1 MEGIAEH
8 RESFSVE
15 ENTVGDDLGLTLPP
29 GSQSPSDSLF
39 EDVDSDGF
47 EFNHEPECSEK
58 RNREDAFLDEP
69 SNSASPAAKKP
80 DLGHGKGMS
89 IPQELLGSTSR
100 VQASLSSHSLVPNLS
115 TGSASAAIQGRFA
128 LGQEDVAHHMAAE
141 ELSGGNPDDKHFS
154 PYGLTNY
161 RPSAPNLHSRRTD
174 ISSETLRN
182 RLSNSRRR
190 VDVLT
195 AERNRYRNALMKYTS
210 VDPETG
216 KLGIH
221 AMESELATLRRV
233 CSTQQRR
240 AKKLK
245 ADIED
250 WKGKYVNVACTHN
263 SLISEHQ
270 ALAHRQPLPEGDF
283 GPSQVDWESKY
294 SQLSRLFRDLLVAYL
309 PIHHARGINTSL
321 PSPSLPTPPS
331 SDCSPAPEPPSPI
344 DPNQTKAKMFASI
357 NLNVGISREEQALM
371 EILGLHQGQFGR
383 RPAAVSPGWVHPN
396 AHASNGPNGAF
407 CQNRGLNP
415 IHPTCNGPNQAYD
428 GINRSFGMDQSF
440 GLNQP
445 FGTNQ
450 SPAMNQSYGMNQA
463 FDMNQF
469 AGTNRPSSMRST
481 AFNAPLPPSLPSS
494 FSSSLSSS
502 FSSPLPSS
510 LPPPSTV
517 DANFGDL
524 DFTDLDAYL
533 RSTLGLPNATPVAS
547 VTTESPITPEGVID
561 LTSDSEPTVCTPTPT
576 PTPTPTSRGQELLSS
591 TVPATKD
598 SPLTT
603 FHREFRKK
611 KLAWLGDHTPSD
623 HDATTKVFHGLNP
636 EHEHVLTVPMGDCYG
651 FVQTQKQVRR
661 SLGGAFAA
669 SVPKYDAAQDKVPA
683 APEVQE
689 GYNPSEEDL
698 LKMMDEE
705 LSRE

>member
-15 ENTVGDDLGLTLPP
+15 ENT
-29 GSQSPSDSLF
+29 SPSDSLF

-141 ELSGGNPDDKHFS
+141 EL
-154 PYGLTNY
+154 
-161 RPSAPNLHSRRTD
+161 
-174 ISSETLRN
+174 
-182 RLSNSRRR
+182 
-190 VDVLT
+190 
-195 AERNRYRNALMKYTS
+195 

-445 FGTNQ
+445 FGTNHLLARTGHPACEARHSMPLSLHP
-450 SPAMNQSYGMNQA
+450 SPL
-463 FDMNQF
+463 
-469 AGTNRPSSMRST
+469 PS
-481 AFNAPLPPSLPSS
+481 LPPSPPPSPP
-494 FSSSLSSS
+494 
-502 FSSPLPSS
+502 PLPSS

-651 FVQTQKQVRR
+651 FVQTQKQV
-661 SLGGAFAA
+661 
-669 SVPKYDAAQDKVPA
+669 PA